1 MTSADDLDTR
11 ARLLAAAI
19 DVLESE
25 GEVAVRIRDISA
37 RAGVSYASLYHFFQD
52 REGLIEAAQAERFR
66 RSLME
71 TLPPLRVAIE
81 ACQSREEL
89 RAVIEIGVT
98 GMWSPARAGVRR
110 ARMEA
115 LAGATSRPRLAALLG
130 EIQRNYNRAVGA
142 ALAGPRDRGWV
153 RDDIDLEMFAA
164 WALGVT
170 SGRVFVELDEER
182 SDAEAWNRIALEA
195 LFRILQG
202 D

>member
-1 MTSADDLDTR
+1 MPSPDDLDTR

-19 DVLESE
+19 EVLESD
-25 GEVAVRIRDISA
+25 GEVAVRVRAVSA

-52 REGLIEAAQAERFR
+52 REGLIVAAQAERFR

-81 ACQSREEL
+81 ACTSRDEL
-89 RAVIEIGVT
+89 RAIIEAGLR
-98 GMWSPARAGVRR
+98 GMWSAARADVRR
-110 ARMEA
+110 ARMES
-115 LAGATSRPRLAALLG
+115 LAAAVSRPRLAALLRDV
-130 EIQRNYNRAVGA
+130 QHDYNEAVAA
-142 ALAGPRDRGWV
+142 ALVEPRRRGWV

-170 SGRVFVELDEER
+170 TGRVFVEMDEDR
-182 SDAEAWNRIALEA
+182 SDAEAWNRIAVEA
-195 LFRILQG
+195 IFGILQG